1 MVVCWGET
9 SVVAVRT
16 AVALS
21 SFSQA
26 WTVGAHEIVIF
37 VFAFAEGEIFS
48 TVGET
53 SWGGIAG
60 MLQFSVFGF
69 LFGADVGLDGVFSGF
84 YLFVGI

>member
-1 MVVCWGET
+1 M
-9 SVVAVRT
+9 RT
-16 AVALS
+16 TVALS
-21 SFSQA
+21 SFSETG
-26 WTVGAHEIVIF
+26 TVGAHEIVIF

-48 TVGET
+48 AVGEA
-53 SWGGIAG
+53 SGGGIAG